1 MSNSF
6 LIKPLLGYDYPTI
19 EYGKG
24 IFLYDSDGKEY
35 VDGCSG
41 AVTANIGHGMEGI
54 IQKMTIQGERISFVY
69 RSQFTNEPAEELAQY
84 LGNEVPYA
92 PWCFF
97 VNSGSEAVETAIK
110 IAIQYWQEKKECQKQ
125 IILSRWISY
134 HGITLG
140 ALGLSGHG
148 GRRERFER
156 SLLDRPLLEPPYCS
170 SCPFEKTYPSC
181 QLLCARQLETV
192 IKRLG
197 AGNIAAFI
205 AEPIIG
211 AAGGCIDAPIGYYEE
226 IKRICDKYGILF
238 IADEVMTGCG
248 RTGRFLALEHWG
260 VKADII
266 ALGKGLSAGYSPLAA
281 TLVSEKI
288 IQTIENGSGVIMSG
302 HTYSGNPLS
311 CSAALAVQNFIKDR
325 NLLVNISTLS
335 PILFEKLNEL
345 VSLYPFINE
354 VRGKG
359 YLIGIECTPPEQSGA
374 EAFTNLMIQSCKE
387 EGLLVYPAGSGIDG
401 RSLSAIIIAPPFTI
415 TLDEIDLLLERLKR
429 GLNRIKGE

>member
-1 MSNSF
+1 
-6 LIKPLLGYDYPTI
+6 
-19 EYGKG
+19 
-24 IFLYDSDGKEY
+24 
-35 VDGCSG
+35 
-41 AVTANIGHGMEGI
+41 
-54 IQKMTIQGERISFVY
+54 
-69 RSQFTNEPAEELAQY
+69 
-84 LGNEVPYA
+84 
-92 PWCFF
+92 
-97 VNSGSEAVETAIK
+97 
-110 IAIQYWQEKKECQKQ
+110 
-125 IILSRWISY
+125 
-134 HGITLG
+134 
-140 ALGLSGHG
+140 
-148 GRRERFER
+148 
-156 SLLDRPLLEPPYCS
+156 
-170 SCPFEKTYPSC
+170 
-181 QLLCARQLETV
+181 
-192 IKRLG
+192 
-197 AGNIAAFI
+197 
-205 AEPIIG
+205 
-211 AAGGCIDAPIGYYEE
+211 
-226 IKRICDKYGILF
+226 
-238 IADEVMTGCG
+238 MTGCG

-266 ALGKGLSAGYSPLAA
+266 TLGKGLSAGYSPLAA

-359 YLIGIECTPPEQSGA
+359 YLIGIECTPPEQSSA

-429 GLNRIKGE
+429 ALTV